1 MKKNPRMIL
10 VIISLILVAQ
20 LIFVYSKAND
30 DRPSEMQNIKL
41 NQQQEKTDLQ
51 EDL

>member
-20 LIFVYSKAND
+20 LIFVYSKANN
-30 DRPSEMQNIKL
+30 DRPSEMQDIEL
-41 NQQQEKTDLQ
+41 NQQEKTELL